1 MKLLSVFVLIGESH
15 GAVMSPNPAFMP
27 KVTGFHKQ
35 LKPFVNPNPSPDYS
49 NDPAFDPAFED
60 EDEDNENYNVADF
73 LAGRIQTRRYLD
85 SKFQRYQIFEKLRK
99 STLRPGIELKASCI
113 VIFC

>member
-1 MKLLSVFVLIGESH
+1 MTKLFSVFVLVGESH

-35 LKPFVNPNPSPDYS
+35 LKPYVSPNANPDYS

-60 EDEDNENYNVADF
+60 EDEDNEDYNVADF
-73 LAGRIQTRRYLD
+73 LAGRIQTRRYLEI
-85 SKFQRYQIFEKLRK
+85 SNL
-99 STLRPGIELKASCI
+99 
-113 VIFC
+113 